1 MNEIVKDQLAG
12 VEREAID
19 TYGVAETKELLRF
32 LASLGNVADN
42 ALADGKVD
50 FFDIGSFFTLIP
62 QVAPALNGIKIV
74 PKELGEIN
82 AAERAELVAAVEQ
95 QLMLRNFVT
104 EDLVEKG
111 LDLALHFAQF
121 VSLIRA
127 AKQAKQAA
135 IAA

>member
-12 VEREAID
+12 VERELIE
-19 TYGVAETKELLRF
+19 TYGVTETKELLKF
-32 LASLGNVADN
+32 LASLGNVTDN

-62 QVAPALNGIKIV
+62 QIAPALNGVKIV

-82 AAERAELVAAVEQ
+82 AAERLELVQAVEQ
-95 QLMLRNFVT
+95 QLLLRDFVT
-104 EDLVEKG
+104 EELVEKG

-127 AKQAKQAA
+127 AKQAKQSA
-135 IAA
+135 ITA